1 MRKKMVATTMA
12 LTMTALPMTAYA
24 AEPEVTA
31 EQLFQDAAVYLVQ
44 ADQVQLDLATD
55 NAGSFSLASEGGSSS
70 SFGGAAKGNAQIT
83 RTSNPSRVHMKG
95 DMTCGMMGISYKMNG
110 ELYLMES
117 EDGENMDLYATMNV
131 GPEAIGWMH
140 EQGLAEEFWSGFD
153 VTSEEEFEKVLTDAL
168 GQELP
173 EFSLKWTIEEQEDTY
188 EVSYNKSIAE
198 LYQELEAYVAEQ
210 GGEMNITEEE
220 RELLDEVMSCIVVD
234 AKAVFDKETHAL
246 ESVKLDLSDSDAAKL
261 GEKITELM
269 QADLAADA
277 EEMMESIEE
286 MAIGLELENAYFEM
300 TCSYENVPE
309 ITVPQEVIDEA
320 AQAEESQNAKTDS
333 LTEESSASEKEAEV
347 TETADT
353 EIAET
358 ETAETETIVPESV
371 VAEEM

>member
-1 MRKKMVATTMA
+1 MRKKMLATTMA
-12 LTMTALPMTAYA
+12 LTMTMTALPVAAYA

-44 ADQVQLDLATD
+44 ADQVQLDFTTD

-70 SFGGAAKGNAQIT
+70 SFSGAAKGSAQIT
-83 RTSNPSRVHMKG
+83 RTSHPSKVHMKG

-131 GPEAIGWMH
+131 GSETMGWMH
-140 EQGLAEEFWSGFD
+140 ENGSTEEFWAGFD
-153 VTSEEEFEKVLTDAL
+153 VTSEEEFKKVLMDAL

-188 EVSYNKSIAE
+188 EVSYNKSISE

-220 RELLDEVMSCIVVD
+220 RELLDDVMSCIVVD

-269 QADLAADA
+269 QADLAADT

-300 TCSYENVPE
+300 TCSYEDVPE

-320 AQAEESQNAKTDS
+320 AQAEENQNAETDS
-333 LTEESSASEKEAEV
+333 LIEAEA
-347 TETADT
+347 TET
-353 EIAET
+353 E
-358 ETAETETIVPESV
+358 ETETIAPETIA
-371 VAEEM
+371 AEEI